1 MKRTKEEKKAYL
13 KQLRNHWK
21 ETKKLLSEDKINEIQ
36 AIIASHGMNISAMGF
51 FFVSLQLKKLG
62 LDGLPY
68 LDAKT
73 YKGWKENGFH
83 VKKGEKSQISG
94 ITWINVGGDDDP
106 DIADKDH
113 KATDDGGFMF
123 PKEYHL
129 FHRSQVE
136 AA

>member
-1 MKRTKEEKKAYL
+1 MKYTKEEKQAYL
-13 KQLRNHWK
+13 KKLRDQWK
-21 ETKKLLSEDKINEIQ
+21 QAKTLLDEEQISAIQ
-36 AIIASHGMNISAMGF
+36 AIIKTHGMNISAMGF
-51 FFVSLQLKKLG
+51 FFVSLQMKRLE

-73 YKGWKENGFH
+73 YKGWKDNGFH

-94 ITWINVGGDDDP
+94 ITWINVGGGDDP

-113 KATDDGGFMF
+113 RGTDDGGYMF

-129 FHRSQVE
+129 FHRTQVD